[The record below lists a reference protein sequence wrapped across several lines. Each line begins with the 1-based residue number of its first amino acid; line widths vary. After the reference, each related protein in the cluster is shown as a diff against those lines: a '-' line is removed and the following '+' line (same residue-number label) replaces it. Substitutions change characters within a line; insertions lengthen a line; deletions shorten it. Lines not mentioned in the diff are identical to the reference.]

1 MIRSSLCGYSDAYK
15 LAIGTITVP
24 NTAAAGAPVHNTNKK
39 VVFKN
44 FNQFTSCTIGINN
57 AQVDYAEDID
67 IVMPMYN

>member
-24 NTAAAGAPVHNTNKK
+24 NTAAAGAPVNNTNKK

-44 FNQFTSCTIGINN
+44 FNQFTSCTVEINN
-57 AQVDYAEDID
+57 VQVDYAEDID
-67 IVMPMYN
+67 IVMSMYN